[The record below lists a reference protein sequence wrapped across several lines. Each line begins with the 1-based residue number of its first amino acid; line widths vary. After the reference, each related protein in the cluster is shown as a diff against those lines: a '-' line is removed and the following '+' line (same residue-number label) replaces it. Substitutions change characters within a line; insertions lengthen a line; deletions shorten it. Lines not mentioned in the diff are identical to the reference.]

1 MCDHRGHEHVA
12 RSHLTDQTAPP
23 PADSA
28 VTPEQVA
35 DRKRRMADLSKGFP
49 YTRQANISLIA
60 LSFNHRSRIPSLLD
74 RMRRTS
80 AQEVIVCE
88 DGSWDGSL
96 DEWDR
101 LLVRRND
108 FLLRSNDLHEIRAY
122 DRAIHLA
129 SAPIVCLLQDD
140 DLLPEDGGWVHDAL
154 ALFDAIPT
162 LAIVSGYCGFMGEV
176 YGKVEP
182 EGACLIPY
190 LSPVTGRPFMYI
202 AEAYVGPFFIRKS
215 FYEAAGGFDHAY
227 SEPGECGILFEADLC
242 YRAWLA
248 GWRVGLVDCF
258 VKGDA
263 GAGVT
268 PGTWWSGDT
277 RTEAFARNGARLDAS
292 FRRTAGDEVSARAT
306 TLNDATLVPAPVTDP
321 GVTLAAGAVL
331 HRGHVILLL
340 GESRRQTV
348 DLVEALVRHGATLI
362 STDMVRLGPQG
373 RIRIPSS
380 ATGLTPGM
388 PTDLGVS
395 LIAAMH
401 DGAGVHSKPTAL
413 AGARAALFILSR
425 IAPPG
430 GTGGHLM
437 HLAARL
443 ASGATTLSGLR
454 PDADASA
461 PLILGYLDAVIEGGA
476 RDLPAE

>member
-1 MCDHRGHEHVA
+1 
-12 RSHLTDQTAPP
+12 
-23 PADSA
+23 

-35 DRKRRMADLSKGFP
+35 AHKRRIADLSKAFP
-49 YTRQANISLIA
+49 YTRQANIALIV
-60 LSFNHRSRIPSLLD
+60 LSFNHRSRIPRLLD
-74 RMRRTS
+74 RMRLTS

-96 DEWDR
+96 EEWDR
-101 LLVRRND
+101 RLVRRND

-140 DLLPEDGGWVHDAL
+140 DLLPEDGAWVHEAL

-162 LAIVSGYCGFMGEV
+162 LAIVSGYYGLLGEL
-176 YGKVEP
+176 YGNLEP
-182 EGACLIPY
+182 EGPCVIPY

-227 SEPGECGILFEADLC
+227 SEPGECGILFEAALC
-242 YRAWLA
+242 YRAWVT

-268 PGTWWSGDT
+268 PGTWWSEGA
-277 RTEAFARNGARLDAS
+277 RTEAQMRNDARLDAS
-292 FRRTAGDEVSARAT
+292 YRRTVGDEVSARART
-306 TLNDATLVPAPVTDP
+306 FNDATLVPAPVTDP
-321 GVTLAAGAVL
+321 AVAMIRARSSRGDILQAGAVL
-331 HRGHVILLL
+331 HRGRVILLL
-340 GESRRQTV
+340 GESRRQTI

-362 STDMVRLGPQG
+362 STDTVSLGPQG
-373 RIRIPSS
+373 HIQIPPSPI
-380 ATGLTPGM
+380 GLTSGV
-388 PTDLGVS
+388 PTDLDIS
-395 LIAAMH
+395 LIAAMQ
-401 DGAGVHSKPTAL
+401 DGAAAHSAPTAL
-413 AGARAALFILSR
+413 AGARAALLILSR

-430 GTGGHLM
+430 GTGGQLRRRM
-437 HLAARL
+437 QLAARL
-443 ASGATTLSGLR
+443 ASQATTLSGLR

-461 PLILGYLDAVIEGGA
+461 PLVLAYLDRVIEGGA
-476 RDLPAE
+476 REVPAE